1 MAYAY
6 QRQATFVLALTLL
19 GATTWDYSRGFNS
32 FAVPKYD
39 ERVNSTSVEP
49 RVYHFFH
56 ETIRVWPIS
65 FSAPEDIWVPVVQ
78 YKIRGFG
85 HIIPGNQSTYIY
97 DSEESYYQD
106 YRCVFF
112 FQWILCT
119 FVALNIHLYPKY
131 ALQAFHVWGHSQESR
146 LGLYTAH

>member
-19 GATTWDYSRGFNS
+19 GATTWEYSRGSNS

-112 FQWILCT
+112 FNGY
-119 FVALNIHLYPKY
+119 FV
-131 ALQAFHVWGHSQESR
+131 R
-146 LGLYTAH
+146 L